1 MPAAKP
7 DAKPATK
14 PQAKSQAD
22 LSLRRQPSQAR
33 AQQTMQTLFKAAA
46 QILDKEGEGGLT
58 TNKVAAAA
66 GFSIGTLYQYFPS
79 KEVLVRA
86 MAARGQEMVL
96 QELGRY
102 LSELE
107 TLPHVRDLDGREL
120 LGQAIR
126 ILVRAM
132 AARGQEMVLQELG
145 RYLSE
150 LETLP
155 HVRDLDGRELLGQ
168 ALRILVRGFA
178 TGKGLSQS
186 LIRLCWTL
194 EKPDETASAVRQV
207 ADRLAIFFERIG
219 HPALQTPSP
228 AQLFVLTRSVIGT
241 LRSASLEKSPLLGS
255 PAFEEALVQMA
266 WALLARPQALQAV
279 GLALGARPI
288 K

>member
-1 MPAAKP
+1 MPTAKP
-7 DAKPATK
+7 DAKHATK
-14 PQAKSQAD
+14 PQAKTQAD

-107 TLPHVRDLDGREL
+107 TLPHVRDLDGRAL
-120 LGQAIR
+120 LGQAI
-126 ILVRAM
+126 
-132 AARGQEMVLQELG
+132 
-145 RYLSE
+145 
-150 LETLP
+150 
-155 HVRDLDGRELLGQ
+155 
-168 ALRILVRGFA
+168 RILVRGFA

-207 ADRLAIFFERIG
+207 ADRLAIFFERID

-266 WALLARPQALQAV
+266 WALLARPQALQAA

-288 K
+288 T

>member
-7 DAKPATK
+7 DAKPAAK

-126 ILVRAM
+126 ILVR
-132 AARGQEMVLQELG
+132 
-145 RYLSE
+145 
-150 LETLP
+150 
-155 HVRDLDGRELLGQ
+155 
-168 ALRILVRGFA
+168 GFA

-266 WALLARPQALQAV
+266 WALLARPQALQAA

>member
-7 DAKPATK
+7 AVK
-14 PQAKSQAD
+14 PQAKSEAA

-96 QELGRY
+96 HELGRY

-107 TLPHVRDLDGREL
+107 TLPDVRERDAREL

-126 ILVRAM
+126 IL
-132 AARGQEMVLQELG
+132 L
-145 RYLSE
+145 
-150 LETLP
+150 
-155 HVRDLDGRELLGQ
+155 
-168 ALRILVRGFA
+168 RGFA

-186 LIRLCWTL
+186 LIHLCWTL

-207 ADRLAIFFERIG
+207 ADRLAIFFERID
-219 HPALQTPSP
+219 HPALHIPSP

-266 WALLARPQALQAV
+266 WSLLARQPAHQAA

-288 K
+288 R

>member
-1 MPAAKP
+1 MPAAQP
-7 DAKPATK
+7 GAKPKA
-14 PQAKSQAD
+14 PS
-22 LSLRRQPSQAR
+22 SLRRQPSQAR

-46 QILDKEGEGGLT
+46 QILDKEGEGGLS

-79 KEVLVRA
+79 KEALVRA

-107 TLPHVRDLDGREL
+107 MQPDVQQRDGREL

-126 ILVRAM
+126 IL
-132 AARGQEMVLQELG
+132 L
-145 RYLSE
+145 
-150 LETLP
+150 
-155 HVRDLDGRELLGQ
+155 
-168 ALRILVRGFA
+168 RGFA

-194 EKPDETASAVRQV
+194 EQPDETASAVRQV
-207 ADRLAIFFERIG
+207 SDRLAIFFERIE
-219 HPALQTPSP
+219 HPALRLPSA

-255 PAFEEALVQMA
+255 PAFEEALLQMA
-266 WALLARPQALQAV
+266 WAVLAKGENRSA
-279 GLALGARPI
+279 
-288 K
+288 